1 MCEIISISCSM
12 TPSQPAPWDRPF
24 IPFPI
29 HLVSGHYTVTG
40 PRRTVVRAKRI
51 KVPEI
56 SIEFHLIHS
65 KFQRVGDLQTKL
77 RAERAGQRR
86 HCPSISAGNAFSYFS
101 SFFVLPGCCC
111 CCCLEC
117 CRRDGAILWSREKD
131 GGNEWMDETGWRI
144 GDAMHPQWEKRQTGR
159 WNEMGAVPSTH
170 ICDDKEKSSCPGKQM
185 RA

>member
-12 TPSQPAPWDRPF
+12 TPSQPAPPWARPF

-40 PRRTVVRAKRI
+40 PRRTGGAGETHQSAGDFNRI
-51 KVPEI
+51 SLDPFEV
-56 SIEFHLIHS
+56 STG
-65 KFQRVGDLQTKL
+65 GDLQTKL

-101 SFFVLPGCCC
+101 CLFFFVLSGCCC

-117 CRRDGAILWSREKD
+117 CRRDGAILWNREKD
-131 GGNEWMDETGWRI
+131 GVNGWMDETGWRI
-144 GDAMHPQWEKRQTGR
+144 GDPTPVGKKTNWPME
-159 WNEMGAVPSTH
+159 WNGCRAQHTY
-170 ICDDKEKSSCPGKQM
+170 M
-185 RA
+185 RR